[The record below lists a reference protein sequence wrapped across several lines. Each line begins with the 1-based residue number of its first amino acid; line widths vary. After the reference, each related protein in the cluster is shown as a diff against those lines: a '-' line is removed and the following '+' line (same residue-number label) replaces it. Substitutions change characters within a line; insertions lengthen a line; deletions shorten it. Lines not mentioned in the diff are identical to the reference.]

1 LLECETLNR
10 RQKLLTNHFQTA
22 IMKKNFLLILAV
34 ALFVAV
40 AFTSCDTATGQG
52 AGWGATTGA
61 ILGAA
66 ATGHARGAVVGA
78 LIGANTGALIGAS
91 IDEAHAVR
99 YGPRPRGGYPF
110 AEPTERPGFYVS
122 PYPPHQIYNL
132 RHVPPG
138 GLVEDSVG
146 GGYFRK
152 P

>member
-1 LLECETLNR
+1 
-10 RQKLLTNHFQTA
+10 
-22 IMKKNFLLILAV
+22 MKKHLLLIIAV
-34 ALFVAV
+34 ALFVAF

-66 ATGHARGAVVGA
+66 ATGNVRGAAVGA

-91 IDEAHAVR
+91 IDEAEAVR
-99 YGPRPRGGYPF
+99 YGPPPRGGFPF
-110 AEPTERPGFYVS
+110 GRRTETPGFYQS
-122 PYPPHQIYNL
+122 PYPPYQIYNL
-132 RHVPPG
+132 RHVPHG
-138 GLVEDSVG
+138 GLVEDRVG